1 MNLQRSSLD
10 FLDVDRVRALRTLAD
25 LELDSVA
32 IANLSFDLR
41 LVNEEVVSVLLL
53 DKSESFREVEPLD
66 CSLCHQVEAA
76 RVYYFMLRA
85 A

>member
-1 MNLQRSSLD
+1 
-10 FLDVDRVRALRTLAD
+10 
-25 LELDSVA
+25 
-32 IANLSFDLR
+32 
-41 LVNEEVVSVLLL
+41 VNEEVVSVLLL